1 MNLQRKVEINMKEL
15 HAKAEEL
22 FVEMAGIGGDGAKE
36 TRMRRAAFEIRRE
49 MLETDRKSVV

>member
-1 MNLQRKVEINMKEL
+1 MKEL

-36 TRMRRAAFEIRRE
+36 TRMRRAAFEIQ
-49 MLETDRKSVV
+49 S